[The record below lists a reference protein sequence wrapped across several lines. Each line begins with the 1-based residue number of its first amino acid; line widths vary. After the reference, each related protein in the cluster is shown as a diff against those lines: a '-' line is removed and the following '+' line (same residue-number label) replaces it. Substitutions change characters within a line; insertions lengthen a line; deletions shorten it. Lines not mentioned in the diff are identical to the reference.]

1 MLDKTKRFLNDKN
14 ERALSLVAFIWFGLF
29 VITLL
34 RLVED
39 TDLYYFIPNGEY
51 ILKHGIPY
59 INPFISTPNVPITIQ
74 NWLYCVICALANR
87 LGKKGLF
94 TLHAMFVFSTLALV
108 FYFLKGV
115 KSKVFKALYF
125 IVFAY
130 SFRFWT
136 IRPQMLTFILCMA
149 TVIGVE
155 KYNETGKVLWLSLI
169 PLANLIEIN
178 THASYW
184 IMHYI
189 VLLPYFVPFFSNI
202 VINKNIKD
210 KKKVLNIL
218 LFSLIGLAVLFIN
231 PYGIKSITYVFNALG
246 NSTFDICSNIVEQQ
260 SGELF
265 SFFSFTIIT
274 LIITFTVALCYKKI
288 DSVTFWMFIGCT
300 ILVIYK
306 LKFFPFFGFGVLYL
320 LRTLNDVP
328 RIKIKNGLALLII
341 VFTITLSNL
350 SIKPVE
356 LCDSYLKL
364 EKMADYL
371 DEHEDFNTS
380 VMVYFQYEN
389 YFEYRGY
396 KVYLDARPELY
407 PEEILKTANAFYG
420 TDGNTSSQR
429 KEIHD
434 KLDIDYV
441 ITYTDSQI
449 CEELNNNENY
459 TFIMENDV
467 FAMFKK
473 GD

>member
-1 MLDKTKRFLNDKN
+1 MLDKVKKFLNNKS

-87 LGKKGLF
+87 LGKWGLF

-108 FYFLKGV
+108 FYFLKDV

-130 SFRFWT
+130 SFGFWT
-136 IRPQMLTFILCMA
+136 IRPQMLTFILCTA

-155 KYNETGKVLWLSLI
+155 KYNETGKVAWLLLI
-169 PLANLIEIN
+169 PLTNLIEIN
-178 THASYW
+178 IHASYW

-189 VLLPYFVPFFSNI
+189 ILLPYFVPFFGNI

-218 LFSLIGLAVLFIN
+218 LFSLIGLGVLFIN
-231 PYGIKSITYVFNALG
+231 PYGIKSITYVFEALG
-246 NSTFDICSNIVEQQ
+246 NSTFDICSNIMEQQ

-265 SFFSFTIIT
+265 SFWGFMIIVS
-274 LIITFTVALCYKKI
+274 IFVFAIALCYKKI

-300 ILVIYK
+300 ILGIYK
-306 LKFFPFFGFGVLYL
+306 LKFFSFFGFGILYL
-320 LRTLNDVP
+320 LRALNDVP
-328 RIKIKNGLALLII
+328 KIKIKNGLALLFI
-341 VFTITLSNL
+341 VLSITLSDFT
-350 SIKPVE
+350 IKSE
-356 LCDSYLKL
+356 KLCDSYSKL
-364 EKMADYL
+364 EEMADYL

-380 VMVYFQYEN
+380 IMAQFQYEN

-407 PEEILKTANAFYG
+407 SEEILKTANAFYG
-420 TDGNTSSQR
+420 ADGSTSLQR
-429 KEIHD
+429 KEVHD
-434 KLDIDYV
+434 SLDIDYA
-441 ITYTDSQI
+441 IAKTNSQI
-449 CEELNNNENY
+449 CEDLKNNENY

-467 FAMFKK
+467 FTMFKK
-473 GD
+473 GK

>member
-1 MLDKTKRFLNDKN
+1 MLDRAKKFLNNKS
-14 ERALSLVAFIWFGLF
+14 ERALSLVAFIWLGLF

-39 TDLYYFIPNGEY
+39 TDLFYFIPNGEY

-87 LGKKGLF
+87 FGKWGLF
-94 TLHAMFVFSTLALV
+94 ALHTMLVFGTMALV
-108 FYFLKGV
+108 FYFLRGV
-115 KSKVFKALYF
+115 KSGIFKVLYF
-125 IVFAY
+125 VIFAY
-130 SFRFWT
+130 SFSFWS
-136 IRPQMLTFILCMA
+136 IRPQMLTFILCMG

-155 KYNETGKVLWLSLI
+155 KYNETGKVAWLLLI
-169 PLANLIEIN
+169 PLTILIEIN
-178 THASYW
+178 AHASYW

-189 VLLPYFVPFFSNI
+189 ILLPYFVPFFNKI
-202 VINKNIKD
+202 VVNKNIKG

-260 SGELF
+260 SGILF
-265 SFFSFTIIT
+265 SFFGFIIIV
-274 LIITFTVALCYKKI
+274 LIIVFTVTTCHKKI
-288 DSVTFWMFIGCT
+288 DSVTFWMFVGCT

-320 LRTLNDVP
+320 LRCLNDVP
-328 RIKIKNGLALLII
+328 KIKIRNGLALLLI
-341 VFTITLSNL
+341 VFSITLSDL
-350 SIKPVE
+350 SINPE
-356 LCDSYLKL
+356 NLCDAYLKL
-364 EKMADYL
+364 EEMADYL

-380 VMVYFQYEN
+380 IMTQFQYEN

-407 PEEILKTANAFYG
+407 SEDMLKTANAFYG
-420 TDGNTSSQR
+420 ADGNTSSQR

-434 KLDIDYV
+434 TLDIDYA
-441 ITYTDSQI
+441 IAYTDTQI
-449 CEELNNNENY
+449 CEDLYNNENY
-459 TFIMENDV
+459 TFIMENDI
-467 FAMFKK
+467 FTMFKK
-473 GD
+473 RN